1 MQTTYQRIEFLE
13 KQLKSLKKEVK
24 TYSQMLNN
32 ANAAIVKLSVSGQ
45 ILFANKAFQGLLKE
59 PYKNLKGKIFGLSM
73 FCDLLDYD
81 KEIEEFIQ
89 RIKTEKATEAS
100 FISRNKTREGKEIWI
115 WWSVKPRSNIQGECK
130 AYIITGVDISKRKE
144 VENQLIDK
152 NKEINVSNQKLMAIN
167 LELEKMNNQ
176 ITIKSR
182 ELENSELRFRNMS
195 ESIPFGIFVCN
206 ATGGNEFVNKE
217 YCRISGLSF
226 EEALGDGWLK
236 AIHPSDYEK
245 VKNRWQ
251 KGILRNPV
259 NYNIKYQIRN
269 SKSRQNLRVH
279 AIAKE
284 MVSDGEII
292 GYVGIIE
299 DITKKERL
307 LNKLKNYELI
317 IRNSGEQMSLISNDY
332 KYLVVNDSYV
342 KAHDQK
348 KHQIEGCSVESLWG
362 KDLFETKIKHRID
375 KALEGKQVRYQD
387 WFFYKN
393 LGDKYMDVTYQPV
406 FGERGTVESITVNT
420 SDITDLKNTQLELE
434 KAKNEA
440 EKANKAKS
448 EFLANMS
455 HEIRTPLNSVIG
467 FTELLEQQ
475 ISDTNQ
481 KKYLKS
487 IKSGGRALLTIIN
500 DILDL
505 SKIEAGRMELKYEPL
520 NIQMLVDEISQIF
533 SIQVEKKK
541 LYFEKEISAGLP
553 DYILLDEIRLR
564 QILFNLVGNAIKFTE
579 KGGVKLTI
587 TGSENENK
595 QFSLKIIVRDTG
607 IGIPKDQQELIFSAF
622 KQQAGQ
628 NTRRYGGTG
637 LGLTISKKL
646 VEAMNGQILLESVEN
661 QYSEFS
667 IIFQNVNTIQKNA
680 RSRDIIGSE
689 GVELIFEPATVV
701 LIDKDIDNRQLIS
714 ENFAG
719 STIHIVATA
728 DIAEGIRLVKRHQ
741 ARLLMFDLN
750 IKDMEALFAAEKLKK
765 DEKFKNIP
773 MIAISTGFI
782 DVNTTSFDDVLSK
795 PINRIELFT
804 MLSKYLKHTKVIKS
818 QGQNN
823 AYTPGPGPEI
833 KLHPEFKIIKKY
845 IQKKLLPD
853 WEKVIRDE
861 LSDDIEKFATELE
874 SFGQEY
880 GLLFFIDYSQQIHE
894 HLNSFD
900 LEELSVCLR
909 TFPEI
914 TKNIIEK
921 KVH

>member
-1 MQTTYQRIEFLE
+1 
-13 KQLKSLKKEVK
+13 
-24 TYSQMLNN
+24 
-32 ANAAIVKLSVSGQ
+32 
-45 ILFANKAFQGLLKE
+45 
-59 PYKNLKGKIFGLSM
+59 
-73 FCDLLDYD
+73 
-81 KEIEEFIQ
+81 
-89 RIKTEKATEAS
+89 
-100 FISRNKTREGKEIWI
+100 
-115 WWSVKPRSNIQGECK
+115 
-130 AYIITGVDISKRKE
+130 
-144 VENQLIDK
+144 
-152 NKEINVSNQKLMAIN
+152 
-167 LELEKMNNQ
+167 
-176 ITIKSR
+176 
-182 ELENSELRFRNMS
+182 
-195 ESIPFGIFVCN
+195 
-206 ATGGNEFVNKE
+206 
-217 YCRISGLSF
+217 
-226 EEALGDGWLK
+226 
-236 AIHPSDYEK
+236 
-245 VKNRWQ
+245 
-251 KGILRNPV
+251 
-259 NYNIKYQIRN
+259 
-269 SKSRQNLRVH
+269 
-279 AIAKE
+279 
-284 MVSDGEII
+284 
-292 GYVGIIE
+292 
-299 DITKKERL
+299 
-307 LNKLKNYELI
+307 
-317 IRNSGEQMSLISNDY
+317 
-332 KYLVVNDSYV
+332 
-342 KAHDQK
+342 
-348 KHQIEGCSVESLWG
+348 
-362 KDLFETKIKHRID
+362 
-375 KALEGKQVRYQD
+375 
-387 WFFYKN
+387 
-393 LGDKYMDVTYQPV
+393 
-406 FGERGTVESITVNT
+406 
-420 SDITDLKNTQLELE
+420 
-434 KAKNEA
+434 
-440 EKANKAKS
+440 
-448 EFLANMS
+448 
-455 HEIRTPLNSVIG
+455 
-467 FTELLEQQ
+467 
-475 ISDTNQ
+475 
-481 KKYLKS
+481 
-487 IKSGGRALLTIIN
+487 
-500 DILDL
+500 
-505 SKIEAGRMELKYEPL
+505 
-520 NIQMLVDEISQIF
+520 
-533 SIQVEKKK
+533 
-541 LYFEKEISAGLP
+541 
-553 DYILLDEIRLR
+553 LLDEIRLR

-579 KGGVKLTI
+579 KGGVKLTV

-667 IIFQNVNTIQKNA
+667 IIFHNVNTIQKNA

-728 DIAEGIRLVKRHQ
+728 NIAEGIRLVKRHQ

-782 DVNTTSFDDVLSK
+782 DVNKTSFDDVLSK

-823 AYTPGPGPEI
+823 EYTPGPGPEI

-874 SFGQEY
+874 SFGQQY
-880 GLLFFIDYSQQIHE
+880 GLSFFIDYSQQIHE

-909 TFPEI
+909 TFPDI